1 MRALLFVVGL
11 AACGSETTTLDVI
24 APGEQTF
31 FKGQIDGRP
40 WQTFTGT
47 FDGTATSY
55 ELAIDGD
62 FELAM
67 VCVQSDGRFVAG
79 EVFGT
84 VDDAIVTI
92 GSWNVPSCVETAAAV
107 PELAITG
114 MLDRQGAVA
123 IADAIQFV
131 DPTTPFSLL
140 VTPGVH
146 DIAIAS
152 SNFDI
157 SIQHDVV
164 ITAATDLG
172 TLPFHGSAMV
182 TNDYAASLTPDETAN
197 GWTEVATRNATTLIF
212 NFDPKVSVFVPPDQ
226 LLYGDAQSY
235 HFVANGYG
243 TTRSAVASGFVNTP
257 LQFDLLAPVMP
268 FVPVGEH
275 AVRWTPITDYYST
288 LRVEFSGVADGT
300 ETATASKLWL
310 DRRALKQISFDEVDP
325 PGYRWHT
332 ANPSATLTAE
342 LWSPYVVL
350 ESSTTRAD

>member
-1 MRALLFVVGL
+1 MRALLFVVGV

-24 APGEQTF
+24 APGEQSF

-47 FDGTATSY
+47 FDGAATSY
-55 ELAIDGD
+55 ELSIDGD

-67 VCVQSDGRFVAG
+67 VCEHSDGRFVAS

-84 VDDAIVTI
+84 FDDATVTI
-92 GSWNVPSCVETAAAV
+92 GSWNVPSCVETE
-107 PELAITG
+107 ELAPVQVTG
-114 MLDRQGAVA
+114 MLDLQGEIV
-123 IADAIQFV
+123 IADAMQFV

-157 SIQHDVV
+157 SIQHDVA
-164 ITAATDLG
+164 ITAAIDLG
-172 TLPFHGSAMV
+172 TLPFHGSSMV
-182 TNDYAASLTPDETAN
+182 TNDYAASLTPEETAN
-197 GWTEVATRNATTLIF
+197 AWTEVATRNATTLIF
-212 NFDPKVSVFVPPDQ
+212 DLDPKESVFVPPDQ

-235 HFVANGYG
+235 HFVAGGFG

-268 FVPVGEH
+268 FVSVDEH
-275 AVRWTPITDYYST
+275 AVRRTPITDYYST
-288 LRVEFSGVADGT
+288 LRIEFSNTDGT

-310 DRRALKQISFDEVDP
+310 DRRALKQISFDEIDP

-342 LWSPYVVL
+342 LWSPYLVL